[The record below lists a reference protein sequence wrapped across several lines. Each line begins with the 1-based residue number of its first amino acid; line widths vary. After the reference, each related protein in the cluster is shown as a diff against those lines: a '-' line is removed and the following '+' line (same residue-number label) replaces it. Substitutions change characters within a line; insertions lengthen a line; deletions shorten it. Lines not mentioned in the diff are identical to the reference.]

1 MYSAVTEQP
10 IRVDYVIFN
19 GLIYRLA
26 QMPTVNQATFAR
38 RPAIFLKDVKNQLN
52 PIDYGRE
59 PTSSRSI
66 LSHRPSQQRT
76 TLSVAIPDIFSIP
89 WPDASFQPAP
99 PSMTFPGDR
108 DKDVPQ
114 LQGSQDI
121 KSLPKETSSCFLPMF
136 STIPNPLNDPQGH
149 LSDTFHHPILS
160 ADVPHISA
168 TDTNDNSLGY
178 WYRVG
183 TKTGRFLS
191 PTMDVAIHY
200 DHEREPAASQGSF
213 VLVQ

>member
-26 QMPTVNQATFAR
+26 QTPTVNQATFAR
-38 RPAIFLKDVKNQLN
+38 RSAIFLKGVKNQLN

-76 TLSVAIPDIFSIP
+76 TLSLAIPDIFSIP

-121 KSLPKETSSCFLPMF
+121 KKPLAAFCRCSPR
-136 STIPNPLNDPQGH
+136 IPNPLNDPQGH

-160 ADVPHISA
+160 ADVPHIESQPHLKGPLFLF
-168 TDTNDNSLGY
+168 ND
-178 WYRVG
+178 
-183 TKTGRFLS
+183 
-191 PTMDVAIHY
+191 
-200 DHEREPAASQGSF
+200 F
-213 VLVQ
+213 VLRNAFNDEVSSFPNTWRCDSLREEPLSHSLNEATWA